1 MESAIETDSTY
12 YVLMASY
19 ILNALTLRHDHD
31 AAERTLHHF
40 WDTKDLLDTG
50 LFEEHITS
58 QPLLAASLFSLIAC
72 SIGLIV
78 FAIIFL
84 ICRFR
89 GQCGSQKY
97 QEYPSN
103 ATNYAIYLM
112 LFFISWLIVT
122 SASAYFVLAGIGF
135 WSEKLDARKPFT
147 NASLVRLS
155 RSTIGDLYASYDYHG
170 DFENV
175 SEAPRKSLKRIHIHR
190 KPLLQTFRKRIEIPI
205 RPLAEV
211 TFTGTSDKFITKN
224 RRILDLNSN
233 QNDGSEE
240 DKIDEFES
248 FKRLQNLP
256 EPSLPTEEEIKNQVQ
271 EHSGIPGIAEIF
283 GNSEDPEDV
292 ADDSEEAET
301 SENQSLVVTG
311 GTMTIEE
318 EDSEDVES
326 EESTTTTT
334 TITMTTTT
342 TVPIT
347 TVPTTTAST
356 TKSTTTVAP
365 TMETT
370 KTTTTTTKTTTTASP
385 STISA
390 IFPEVT
396 WTKIEETNSDDVLDQ
411 LLTHAETHPDVP
423 ADNSLSYNPN
433 LTYFSLH
440 SRFLVFV
447 CRLTFCF
454 VALALLF
461 VILPTFFLVVAGTGC
476 YIYSDHPMNRSSVSN
491 KIGQVVSIN
500 ASILLFM
507 SPCMLIFSSFT
518 LFYTHCH
525 ELLCAT
531 IQLQNQ
537 QARGIIN
544 TNHQSLIENYSINTN
559 QCARSLAPVQSLL
572 LSSLLLCI
580 SLLPCVFAMFK
591 LVKYYFRM
599 SSEFY
604 WNAAD
609 NFAGRQFSK
618 QQDFPRYQ
626 STVIYPDDDMTA
638 GYAVYGQI

>member
-1 MESAIETDSTY
+1 MWITKVSGMFENLKYSDFSKI
-12 YVLMASY
+12 LY
-19 ILNALTLRHDHD
+19 IL
-31 AAERTLHHF
+31 
-40 WDTKDLLDTG
+40 
-50 LFEEHITS
+50 
-58 QPLLAASLFSLIAC
+58 
-72 SIGLIV
+72 
-78 FAIIFL
+78 
-84 ICRFR
+84 
-89 GQCGSQKY
+89 

-147 NASLVRLS
+147 NASLVVSFHFLTRLS
-155 RSTIGDLYASYDYHG
+155 RSTIGDLYASYDYQG

-224 RRILDLNSN
+224 RPILDLNSN
-233 QNDGSEE
+233 QNEVSEE
-240 DKIDEFES
+240 EKIDEFGS
-248 FKRLQNLP
+248 FKRIQNLP
-256 EPSLPTEEEIKNQVQ
+256 EPGLPTEEEIKNQVQ

-292 ADDSEEAET
+292 AEEDSEEAET
-301 SENQSLVVTG
+301 SENQSLVVTD
-311 GTMTIEE
+311 GTMKIEG
-318 EDSEDVES
+318 EDSEDVDS
-326 EESTTTTT
+326 EGSTTTTT
-334 TITMTTTT
+334 ATTTTT

-347 TVPTTTAST
+347 TVPTTTT
-356 TKSTTTVAP
+356 TSTTTSKTTVTPP
-365 TMETT
+365 TETT
-370 KTTTTTTKTTTTASP
+370 KTTTTTTTTTTTASP

-396 WTKIEETNSDDVLDQ
+396 WKQIEETNSNDVLDQ
-411 LLTHAETHPDVP
+411 LLTHAETHPDIP
-423 ADNSLSYNPN
+423 PDNSLSYNPN

-537 QARGIIN
+537 QARGIID

>member
-1 MESAIETDSTY
+1 
-12 YVLMASY
+12 MASY
-19 ILNALTLRHDHD
+19 ILNALTFRHDHD

-40 WDTKDLLDTG
+40 WDTKDLFDSG
-50 LFEEHITS
+50 LIEEHIAS

-72 SIGLIV
+72 SIGLII
-78 FAIIFL
+78 FAIVFL
-84 ICRFR
+84 VCRFR

-103 ATNYAIYLM
+103 STNYAIYLM

-155 RSTIGDLYASYDYHG
+155 RSTISDLFASYDYQG

-175 SEAPRKSLKRIHIHR
+175 SETPKKSLKRIHIHR

-211 TFTGTSDKFITKN
+211 TFSGTSDKFITKN
-224 RRILDLNSN
+224 RPVLDLNSN
-233 QNDGSEE
+233 MNEVSEE
-240 DKIDEFES
+240 EKVDDVI
-248 FKRLQNLP
+248 NLP
-256 EPSLPTEEEIKNQVQ
+256 ESFVSRQFPTEEEIKNQVQ

-283 GNSEDPEDV
+283 GNSEDPEDSTESPG
-292 ADDSEEAET
+292 ASDENNDDDVDG
-301 SENQSLVVTG
+301 NQSLVVTG

-318 EDSEDVES
+318 DSEDDEDVES
-326 EESTTTTT
+326 EETTATTTSTTTTT
-334 TITMTTTT
+334 TTVPPPTT
-342 TVPIT
+342 TVIT
-347 TVPTTTAST
+347 STT
-356 TKSTTTVAP
+356 TKSTTSTTTTPKP
-365 TMETT
+365 TTT
-370 KTTTTTTKTTTTASP
+370 TTSASTTTTTTFNPT
-385 STISA
+385 TISTTQV
-390 IFPEVT
+390 FPEVS
-396 WTKIEETNSDDVLDQ
+396 WKQIEETNSNDVLDQ
-411 LLTHAETHPDVP
+411 LLTHAENHPELPV
-423 ADNSLSYNPN
+423 DNSLAYNPN

-454 VALALLF
+454 VALALVF
-461 VILPTFFLVVAGTGC
+461 VVLPTFFLVVAGTGC

-491 KIGQVVSIN
+491 KIGQVISIN
-500 ASILLFM
+500 ASIFLFM
-507 SPCMLIFSSFT
+507 SPCMLMFSSFT

-537 QARGIIN
+537 QARGLID
-544 TNHQSLIENYSINTN
+544 TNHQSLIENYSINSN
-559 QCARSLAPVQSLL
+559 HCARSLAPVQSLL

-618 QQDFPRYQ
+618 QQEFPRYQ
-626 STVIYPDDDMTA
+626 STVIYPDDDMTT